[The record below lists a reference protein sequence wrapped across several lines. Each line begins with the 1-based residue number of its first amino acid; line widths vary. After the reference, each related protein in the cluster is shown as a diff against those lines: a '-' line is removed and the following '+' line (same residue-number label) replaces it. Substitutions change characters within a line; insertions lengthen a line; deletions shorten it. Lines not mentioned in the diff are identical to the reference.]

1 MRTFL
6 NILMYKLILFIE
18 QSSADVNTEKLHSKK
33 IMEETAKMAVEETMQ
48 KKLKTGNIFKLK
60 VIIVSH

>member
-1 MRTFL
+1 
-6 NILMYKLILFIE
+6 MYKLILFIE
-18 QSSADVNTEKLHSKK
+18 QSSANVNTEKLHSKK